1 MKSPRTT
8 QINNHLLIAA
18 TIKASALISSVNA
31 APHVHGHGELTL
43 VIENNLV
50 EVAFNA
56 PAESIVGFEHKP
68 ANDAEKHHVKSIYQ
82 DLHKP
87 LNFFNFSQAQCK
99 VVETSIDFGA
109 LTPTDEHE
117 HHGHEHRHD
126 HHDKHHHDEHDH
138 HGHHDDS
145 THSEVEAHYRFEC
158 ANIGKLNVVTLNIF
172 EHFPSLEQLEAI
184 WLVPQGQGANTLT
197 SKQNKIIIN

>member
-1 MKSPRTT
+1 MKFFRTT
-8 QINNHLLIAA
+8 KNNKQILIAA
-18 TIKASALISSVNA
+18 TITASALLSPVYA
-31 APHVHGHGELTL
+31 APHVHGHGELSM
-43 VIENNLV
+43 VIEKNLV

-68 ANDAEKHHVKSIYQ
+68 TNDAEKHHVKNIYQ

-117 HHGHEHRHD
+117 HHDHGH
-126 HHDKHHHDEHDH
+126 KHGHHDEHDH
-138 HGHHDDS
+138 HEHHGDS

-158 ANIGKLNVVTLNIF
+158 TDISKLNVVTLRIF
-172 EHFPSLEQLEAI
+172 EHFPNLEKLEAV